1 MPSLGNYKLSSIT
14 PDTPITFVVGGLLTE
29 LLGADA
35 ILKTNSLVT
44 LTPSSTA
51 SIVATYTVPVGKKL
65 LIKGTT
71 VGGDGDGEFTLLVNS
86 TVQLRVRN
94 SWCEKTVTSPAEY
107 LAVAGDSVDLKALNV
122 STHGNTNDYYGSWWG
137 YLITA

>member
-14 PDTPITFVVGGLLTE
+14 PDTPLELTIDGDLVGLLGNE
-29 LLGADA
+29 A
-35 ILKTNSLVT
+35 ITKTGSPVSLAPTV
-44 LTPSSTA
+44 SA
-51 SIVATYTVPVGKKL
+51 SIVATFTVPVGKRL

-71 VGGDGDGEFTLLVNS
+71 VGADGDGEFTLLVNS

-94 SWCEKTVTSPAEY
+94 SWAEKAVSSAIEY
-107 LAVAGDSVDLKALNV
+107 LAVAGDTIDLEALNV

-137 YLITA
+137 YLITV